1 MGRSSNCYKCRVTD
15 HWARECKDCEPTCFK
30 CGLNGHISTRCR
42 EPERS
47 QNTTRGGSRG
57 GYGSRGR
64 TGYQGTRRIEDDR
77 SRGSD
82 GEDYNLMRALEEES
96 LRLGNDFN
104 IQLLVNDEWVRFIID
119 TGVAVSIIT
128 EETVSEL
135 GCG

>member
-1 MGRSSNCYKCRVTD
+1 MWREHTHQDLEDRILNKRVGVSSKVVGRSSNCYKCRVTD

-104 IQLLVNDEWVRFIID
+104 IQLSMMS
-119 TGVAVSIIT
+119 G
-128 EETVSEL
+128 
-135 GCG
+135 